1 MRTTRFRYAKNRKT
15 GRPTNFK
22 VLGAIK
28 PKVPKQDLLIYLFQL
43 IRFKDNW
50 KCWMQQSLYTLN
62 EYWCLYYLLVT
73 DCFTCVAFFIIFS
86 LAFFC
91 FVLLL
96 VCFVFVFFTIQI
108 VILYNI
114 PNNYYILRNT
124 SLFKQANVTF
134 HFNEPVSPSFRQY
147 NSSEKTIWINKI
159 K

>member
-1 MRTTRFRYAKNRKT
+1 MLKNKNLYISNCVRRYGKNRKT

-73 DCFTCVAFFIIFS
+73 DCFICVAFFIIFS
-86 LAFFC
+86 PVFFVLFCCC
-91 FVLLL
+91 FVLFL
-96 VCFVFVFFTIQI
+96 FFTIQI
-108 VILYNI
+108 VILCNI
-114 PNNYYILRNT
+114 PNNYYVVR
-124 SLFKQANVTF
+124 K
-134 HFNEPVSPSFRQY
+134 HFIV
-147 NSSEKTIWINKI
+147 
-159 K
+159 